1 LCDAGAH
8 LNALGSDGA
17 SPLAV
22 AEEQQCPGVAALLRA
37 REARLIRGTGDAA
50 GEGGGGGAASPTRVK
65 LTTSTGFPSS
75 LPVGLVA
82 QLQAEEEA
90 ASFNKLR
97 DLLCAKAFEADVRAC
112 HELLTVGGVDVNVVN
127 GVGSAPL
134 HKAAAVGSLPCI
146 VLLLGHGADANR
158 TDGGGFTPLH
168 YAAFRGNTEAVH
180 ALLTAGCH
188 KEAMNKEGFTAEGVA
203 RSQGHWAVARLLNGS
218 WTRLPGLDFDYGVAR
233 EGPVQLRRSD
243 SSLLVSLFPWKS
255 KYAVLSRSFKALF
268 CWSGGAQGATSAI
281 LKIPSSDFQ
290 GVEKSITVSAPRL
303 NISTL
308 SSLPLPPP
316 PRNAR
321 TCALTPKRFTTA
333 LARSPHYP
341 APAPLP
347 LFCDWCRRT
356 LAWWS

>member
-1 LCDAGAH
+1 MCDAGAH

-22 AEEQQCPGVAALLRA
+22 AEEQQCPGVAALLQA
-37 REARLIRGTGDAA
+37 REARLIRGTAPSG
-50 GEGGGGGAASPTRVK
+50 GGGGGAASPTRVK

-97 DLLCAKAFEADVRAC
+97 DLLCAKAFEGDVRAC

-127 GVGSAPL
+127 GDGSAPL

-168 YAAFRGNTEAVH
+168 YAAFKGNTEVVH
-180 ALLTAGCH
+180 ALLTAGCR

-203 RSQGHWAVARLLNGS
+203 KSQGHWAVARLLNGS
-218 WTRLPGLDFDYGVAR
+218 WTRLPGMDFDFGVAR

-290 GVEKSITVSAPRL
+290 GVEKSITVSAPSYF
-303 NISTL
+303 STL
-308 SSLPLPPP
+308 LRSLPPP
-316 PRNAR
+316 PRKIQTLR
-321 TCALTPKRFTTA
+321 TYTQTLHPLRLPA
-333 LARSPHYP
+333 HP
-341 APAPLP
+341 APCPCPPP
-347 LFCDWCRRT
+347 LFCAWCRRT